1 MLGYQSGQEKILPF
15 VPEKMKN
22 KNMKEPL
29 GKVREKWILECKR
42 GQKRYLEN
50 SAWFADRE
58 ENVGNWLK
66 KNLINQIRMIKSK
79 GWVTNME
86 LETIKRKLENEGRD
100 EVN

>member
-1 MLGYQSGQEKILPF
+1 M
-15 VPEKMKN
+15 
-22 KNMKEPL
+22 
-29 GKVREKWILECKR
+29 
-42 GQKRYLEN
+42 
-50 SAWFADRE
+50 
-58 ENVGNWLK
+58 K